1 MLLISIETKMLQI
14 QIFQHSLNSLDVIW
28 RAEPLPSPAF
38 KVASTPKLMLE
49 SVHKHFIL
57 TWQHFL
63 FHGCKATGKHLRFIG
78 TVELT
83 SLWRLCQQRIHDF
96 NDLVTFSKNLHSHLA
111 QTLIRQRAVWLWTK
125 HKAIRNIFETDLIH
139 LCLKYRAG
147 RNGVAR

>member
-38 KVASTPKLMLE
+38 KVASTPKFMLE
-49 SVHKHFIL
+49 SVHKYLIL
-57 TWQHFL
+57 TWQNFL

-83 SLWRLCQQRIHDF
+83 LL
-96 NDLVTFSKNLHSHLA
+96 
-111 QTLIRQRAVWLWTK
+111 
-125 HKAIRNIFETDLIH
+125 
-139 LCLKYRAG
+139 
-147 RNGVAR
+147 